1 MTNQTKSLKRE
12 QLIHDLSYNAI
23 NSIALSLK
31 LVNVAINTPIEMH
44 KQGISPLAIIT
55 QDSSRDTC
63 FKFSKWRLE
72 AR

>member
-31 LVNVAINTPIEMH
+31 LVNLAINTPIEMH

-55 QDSSRDTC
+55 QESSRERYV
-63 FKFSKWRLE
+63 F
-72 AR
+72 